1 MINVTFPYVD
11 YSTEND
17 QYWTP
22 SPFSLDITIFKNVLL
37 F

>member
-1 MINVTFPYVD
+1 MINVTFPQVD

-17 QYWTP
+17 QYLIP